1 MSVIERI
8 GKVLVSPI
16 PVGAPP
22 LPPHREHGQPAYI
35 WDYVNAEGK
44 TLLHVVRFD
53 IRAGE
58 AGEKAKKLILPLTL
72 WEQNGKQFWRWQGLD
87 APRPLYNL
95 NKIMG
100 RSDVPVV
107 ITEGEKTADS
117 AGRLFPEMVATTSL
131 NGASAVHKTD
141 WSPLKG
147 RHCVIAQDLDDAGTR
162 FRDDVVAALRAVGA
176 VRIDLLN
183 VATLAQIVWHDGGK
197 EHRPP
202 EAIMQGYDLTDAEQ
216 DGWTADRL
224 QAALKDQPDLLRVVP
239 LVRKAT
245 EAEQTGVVEDPD
257 GLEGRF
263 TTNSEGVWKIVE
275 TYDKRAKET
284 TEELIWVCSPLK
296 VCGLTR
302 DSKTSDWGRMV
313 QFRDPDGNE
322 KTLILP
328 MQEFA
333 SGGTAVLKRLLSHG
347 LVFMPSRVG
356 RDYLVEY
363 LMRSMPEA
371 RVTHTT
377 KPGWVGKSFALP
389 GVSFGPEKIHC
400 DLGEV
405 NHRYVVAGCSKS
417 WREAAAL
424 ARGNS
429 RLLFA
434 ISAAFAGPLVGP
446 LDLEGGGFHLVGKAG
461 DGKTTALFFAGS
473 VWGGGD
479 TKLGYLRSWNGSTAG
494 HEGVAV
500 LANDTFLVL
509 DEIGEADPGLIG
521 QIAYMHRNGSGK
533 NRADMTGRLMASASF
548 CCFTMSTGEK
558 TVAQAIA
565 DNSRG
570 LKPMAGQLIRLLD
583 LPADAGAGMG
593 IFENLHDFK
602 NARALALHLRAIAL
616 HHHGHAARQFLTKL
630 TADLDDAR
638 EIVFSMIE
646 DFVQEHCPEGYSPQ
660 IARAAAQFGL
670 VAAAGE
676 LAAAY
681 DVLPFSKGE
690 VVAAVKICF
699 AAWLAGQDDHRFPR
713 EHLEAIRAVQR
724 FVSLHGASRFEVL
737 RSGRMAYEADLDRI
751 THNRA
756 GYRKIVQGG
765 IQHIVL
771 PEVWNSEVCK
781 GLSPDYVLSCLRS
794 EGLLELGENG
804 RTAKKVRVP
813 DQDRPIR
820 AYVLKPGLLSW
831 PGGDEAEDP
840 REDEEI
846 TEEEAR

>member
-1 MSVIERI
+1 MSVIEPI
-8 GKVLVSPI
+8 GPVLVSPI
-16 PVGAPP
+16 PDGAPP
-22 LPPHREHGQPAYI
+22 LPPHREHGQPTHI
-35 WDYVNAEGK
+35 WDYVNAKGK
-44 TLLHVVRFD
+44 LLLHVARFD
-53 IRAGE
+53 IPAEG
-58 AGEKAKKLILPLTL
+58 AGEKPKKLILPFTL
-72 WEQNGKQFWRWQGLD
+72 WEQNGRQYWRRQGLD

-95 NKIMG
+95 DKIMD
-100 RSDVPVV
+100 RADAPVV
-107 ITEGEKTADS
+107 ISEGEKTADA
-117 AGRLFPEMVATTSL
+117 AGRLFPGMVATTSL
-131 NGASAVHKTD
+131 NGASAVNKTD
-141 WSPLKG
+141 WSPLEG
-147 RHCVIAQDLDDAGTR
+147 RHCVVAQDLDDAGTR
-162 FRDDVVAALRAVGA
+162 FRDDVVAALQAAGA
-176 VRIDLLN
+176 VRIDILD
-183 VATLAQIVWHDGGK
+183 VAALAQLVWRDGGK

-202 EAIMQGYDLTDAEQ
+202 EAIPVGYDLADAEE

-224 QAALKDQPDLLRVVP
+224 QAALEGRPDLLKVAL
-239 LVRKAT
+239 LVRQAN
-245 EAEQTGVVEDPD
+245 EAEQTRMLEDPD

-263 TTNSEGVWKIVE
+263 TTNAEGVWKIVE

-284 TEELIWVCSPLK
+284 TVELIWVCSPLT

-302 DSKTSDWGRMV
+302 DSRTSDWGRV
-313 QFRDPDGNE
+313 VKFRDPDGNE

-333 SGGTAVLKRLLSHG
+333 SGGIAILKRLMSHG
-347 LVFMPSRVG
+347 LVFVPSRAG
-356 RDYLVEY
+356 RDHLFEY
-363 LMRSMPEA
+363 LMRSMPKA
-371 RVTHTT
+371 RITHTT
-377 KPGWVGKSFALP
+377 KPGWVGESFALP
-389 GVSFGPEKIHC
+389 GVSFGPEEIHC

-405 NHRYVVAGCSKS
+405 NHRHVVAGCPQS

-434 ISAAFAGPLVGP
+434 LSAAFAGPLVGP
-446 LDLEGGGFHLVGKAG
+446 LDLEGGGFHLVGKQG
-461 DGKTTALFFAGS
+461 DGKTTALLFAGS

-479 TKLGYLRSWNGSTAG
+479 PKLGYLRSWNGSTAG

-500 LANDTFLVL
+500 LANDTFLIL

-521 QIAYMHRNGSGK
+521 QIVYMHRNGSGR
-533 NRADMTGRLMASASF
+533 NRSDLMGRLMASASF

-558 TVAQAIA
+558 TVAQAIS
-565 DNSRG
+565 DNARG

-593 IFENLHDFK
+593 VFENLHRFK
-602 NARALALHLRAIAL
+602 NARALAQHLRAMAL

-630 TADLDDAR
+630 TADLDEAR
-638 EIVFSMIE
+638 VIVFTMIE
-646 DFVQEHCPEGYSPQ
+646 DFVEEHCPEGFSPQ

-681 DVLPFSKGE
+681 DVLPFSEGE
-690 VVAAVKICF
+690 AMAAAKVCF
-699 AAWLAGQDDHRFPR
+699 AAWLAGQDDHRYAR
-713 EHLEAIRAVQR
+713 EYLEAIRTVQR
-724 FVSLHGASRFEVL
+724 FVSLHGTGRFEIL
-737 RSGRMAYEADLDRI
+737 KPARTTSEAELDRP

-765 IQHIVL
+765 MQHIVL

-781 GLSPDYVLSCLRS
+781 GLPPDYVLSCLRS
-794 EGLLELGENG
+794 EGLLDLGENG

-840 REDEEI
+840 RDVEEA
-846 TEEEAR
+846 TEEAR